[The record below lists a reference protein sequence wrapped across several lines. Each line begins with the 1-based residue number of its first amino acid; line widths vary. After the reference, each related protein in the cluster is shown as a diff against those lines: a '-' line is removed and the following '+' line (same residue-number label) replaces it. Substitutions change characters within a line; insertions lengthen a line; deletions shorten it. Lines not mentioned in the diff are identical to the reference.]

1 MERLTQTS
9 MVVDLTW
16 LHHICCNGITNF
28 LYMVLWLVCLGGISS
43 WLLFHRSA
51 GPPELRDWTE
61 MAESYDNL
69 KNSVSIV
76 TQYLI
81 VGWLIYWRRISLNE
95 YKFYAG

>member
-1 MERLTQTS
+1 MALLIFVYDVMVS
-9 MVVDLTW
+9 MSGRYT
-16 LHHICCNGITNF
+16 
-28 LYMVLWLVCLGGISS
+28 S

-81 VGWLIYWRRISLNE
+81 VDWL
-95 YKFYAG
+95 FY